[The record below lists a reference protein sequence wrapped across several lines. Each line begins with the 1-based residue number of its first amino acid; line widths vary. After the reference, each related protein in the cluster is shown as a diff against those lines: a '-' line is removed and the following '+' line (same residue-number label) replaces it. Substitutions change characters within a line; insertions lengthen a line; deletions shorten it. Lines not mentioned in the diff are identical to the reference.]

1 MNPDIYLP
9 HIINLSIRYSGLI
22 IEYIGLLIIVISVVT
37 ALVKL
42 VSIKYTMEDIRSKLA
57 QKIIFGLEFVIAA
70 DIILAAVTVDINE
83 LIQLGGVV
91 LIRVMLGYTLR
102 KEVFKK

>member
-1 MNPDIYLP
+1 MNPDLYLP
-9 HIINLSIRYSGLI
+9 HIINLTIKYSGLI
-22 IEYIGLLIIVISVVT
+22 IEYIGLLIIVISVII

-42 VSIKYTMEDIRSKLA
+42 ISMRYTIDDIRANLA

-70 DIILAAVTVDINE
+70 DIILAAVTIDVNE

-91 LIRVMLGYTLR
+91 AIRVMLGYALR
-102 KEVFKK
+102 KEALK